1 MVDKNT
7 STSYV
12 RLLSPEE
19 ALVQRKE
26 EFGKIH
32 EGTLFDL
39 GRKRAFLA
47 VRKRDAK
54 SWEVVELNGDNRN
67 LIIKGE
73 KAKHSVLP
81 FDQMGALNVF

>member
-1 MVDKNT
+1 MVDKNA
-7 STSYV
+7 SISYV

-19 ALVQRKE
+19 ALAQRRE

-32 EGTLFDL
+32 ESTLFDL

-54 SWEVVELNGDNRN
+54 SWEVVELNEYNRN
-67 LIIKGE
+67 RIIEGK
-73 KAKHSVLP
+73 KAKQSVLS
-81 FDQMGALNVF
+81 FDQMDALNVF